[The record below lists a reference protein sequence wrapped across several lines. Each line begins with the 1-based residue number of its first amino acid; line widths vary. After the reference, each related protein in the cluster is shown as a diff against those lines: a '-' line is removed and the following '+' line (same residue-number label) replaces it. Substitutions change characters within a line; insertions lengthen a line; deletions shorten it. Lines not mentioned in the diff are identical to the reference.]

1 MNDLVEFKND
11 TQLFI
16 ENWLNGLPA
25 LTRKNYSYLMS
36 DLFRSGLL
44 YPCSLEQ
51 FSKLNFEIIV
61 DKIKM
66 SPGMSESAKQNRA
79 KAFISFT
86 RHLNRITNGKI
97 RIAVAKRGANA
108 TFRAIREKAA
118 TGTISESDWKKFIAE
133 LEKSSKRDAIVAK
146 CLLQGAKRASE
157 ALNLKVSDVDFE
169 KNCIRFTQLKTNSMI
184 KIIPVDFPPEFMQ
197 EIKEYI
203 ESSENYRDENQWLFV
218 SRKKLKLSRAMLGL
232 SFQEAS
238 ARAGIGHVHPHML
251 RTTWV
256 TRALTAGTEPLDMMI
271 VTGHTGLN
279 MISYYDKRAIED
291 NVTKKLRMF

>member
-1 MNDLVEFKND
+1 MNDLIKFEND
-11 TQLFI
+11 IQLFI
-16 ENWLNGLPA
+16 ENWLNGLPS

-36 DLFRSGLL
+36 DLFRAGFLS
-44 YPCSLEQ
+44 PCSLQQ

-66 SPGMSESAKQNRA
+66 TPNLSECAKQNRA
-79 KAFISFT
+79 KVFISFT
-86 RHLNRITNGKI
+86 RYLNRITFGNVRVAI
-97 RIAVAKRGANA
+97 AKRGSNA
-108 TFRAIREKAA
+108 TFRPIREKAA
-118 TGTISESDWKKFIAE
+118 TGTISEEDWKKFITE
-133 LEKSSKRDAIVAK
+133 LEKTSKRDVLIAK

-169 KNCIRFTQLKTNSMI
+169 KNCIRFTQLKTNGMI
-184 KIIPVDFPPEFMQ
+184 KTIPVDFPPSFIQ

-203 ESSENYRDENQWLFV
+203 ESSEKYRDENEWLFV
-218 SRKKLKLSRAMLGL
+218 SRKKQKLSRATLGL

-238 ARAGIGHVHPHML
+238 QRAGIDHVHPHML

>member
-1 MNDLVEFKND
+1 MNDIVKFEND
-11 TQLFI
+11 IHLFI
-16 ENWLNGLPA
+16 ESWLNGLPP
-25 LTRKNYSYLMS
+25 LTKKNYAYLMS
-36 DLFRSGLL
+36 DLFRSGYL

-66 SPGMSESAKQNRA
+66 TPNLSEGAKQNRA

-86 RHLNRITNGKI
+86 RYLNRITFG
-97 RIAVAKRGANA
+97 AVRVAIAKRGSNA

-118 TGTISESDWKKFIAE
+118 TGTISEEDWKKFIAE
-133 LEKSSKRDAIVAK
+133 LENISKRDALIAK

-169 KNCIRFTQLKTNSMI
+169 KNCIRFTQLKTNGMI
-184 KIIPVDFPPEFMQ
+184 KTIPVDFPPSFMQ

-203 ESSENYRDENQWLFV
+203 ESSEKHRDENQWLFV
-218 SRKKLKLSRAMLGL
+218 SRKKQKLSRAMLGL

-238 ARAGIGHVHPHML
+238 SRAGIEHIHPHML

-256 TRALTAGTEPLDMMI
+256 TRALSAGTEPLDMMV

-291 NVTKKLRMF
+291 NVTKKLKMI